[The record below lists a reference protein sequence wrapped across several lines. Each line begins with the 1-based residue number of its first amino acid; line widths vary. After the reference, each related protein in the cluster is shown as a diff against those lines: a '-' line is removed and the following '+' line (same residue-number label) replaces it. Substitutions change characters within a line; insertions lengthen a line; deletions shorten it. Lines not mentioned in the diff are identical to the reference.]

1 VTSPAD
7 LARALPHDETA
18 ERAVLGAMLR
28 DDKYVAEVFNAIGS
42 DDFFRDE
49 HKYIAGAISR
59 LIEQGKPCDIVMV
72 ASALEKNKDLKF
84 AGGKA
89 YIATLVDDVPE
100 QFDIGEYLKIIKD
113 RSGLRQI
120 ILHSM
125 EVIQRGTEPDADTQ
139 TLLGDIQKSIIDI
152 SEKNLT
158 GGFFP
163 SIKLIPETLD
173 HIERIQKHGESEGI
187 KTGYTELDG
196 MTSGFQK
203 SDLIVIAARPSMGK
217 TALALNI
224 ALNMAV
230 REAKTIG
237 FFSIEMSRTQI
248 AMRLLATH
256 ASIPMSTLRTGKPR
270 LSPKEWGELELAA
283 SEIKGA
289 KLFIDDSSAL
299 SIIEMK
305 TRCRQLDRE
314 HKLDAVFVDYLQL
327 MKVTGEQLRRN
338 DSRAQEVA
346 IITASLKELAKE
358 LQIPVIAL
366 AQLNRSPETR
376 QGKRDSGPRYQLSDL
391 KESGSIEQD
400 ADLVIFLHR
409 EEQINHD
416 TERKGEADVLVAKQ
430 RNGPTGRV
438 VLAYLDK
445 FTKFRDADF
454 SNRDYD

>member
-1 VTSPAD
+1 D

-28 DDKYVAEVFNAIGS
+28 DSKYVQEVFSEIDS
-42 DDFFRDE
+42 DDFYRNA
-49 HKYIAGAISR
+49 HRVIAGAVSR
-59 LIEQGKPCDIVMV
+59 LADQGKPCDIVMV
-72 ASALEKNKDLKF
+72 SSALENSKELKF
-84 AGGKA
+84 AGGRA
-89 YIATLVDDVPE
+89 YIATLIDDVPDE
-100 QFDIGEYLKIIKD
+100 FDISEYLKIIKD
-113 RSGLRQI
+113 RSGLRRI
-120 ILHSM
+120 ILASM
-125 EVIQRGTEPDADTQ
+125 GVIQRGSEPAADTQ
-139 TLLGDIQKSIIDI
+139 TLLSEIESTILQI
-152 SEKNLT
+152 SEKSLT
-158 GGFFP
+158 GGF
-163 SIKLIPETLD
+163 SSSEKLIPETLD
-173 HIERIQKHGESEGI
+173 HIERIQRHGESEGI
-187 KTGYTELDG
+187 KTGYTGLDDK
-196 MTSGFQK
+196 TSGFQK

-224 ALNMAV
+224 ALHMAV
-230 REAKTIG
+230 REGKTIA